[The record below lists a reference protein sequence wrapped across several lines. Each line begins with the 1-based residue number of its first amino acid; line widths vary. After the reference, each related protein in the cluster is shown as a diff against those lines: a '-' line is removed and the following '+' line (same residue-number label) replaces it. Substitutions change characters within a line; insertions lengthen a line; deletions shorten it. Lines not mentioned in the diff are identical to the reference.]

1 MRSIFT
7 FKKRGLFMLSFVVA
21 LLAGG
26 GSSAMAAINQSFK
39 GPEGENAYPIL
50 NSLGWELEDG
60 RWKFYGAGIYD
71 YDNATANTDLIT
83 PKISASSNLQTIT
96 ITGYSGSDDVRLK
109 AYISTDEKQSWT
121 ELEDLTEKI
130 AATGW
135 SAEDITTKEFSV
147 EGDYY
152 VKLECFYVF
161 FTNFKSTDIY
171 EIPNMAVYSDAYGS
185 TATSGRTNDFG
196 LVNAAPSYTYYVK
209 NTERGVL
216 TVEAEVTGGYTVSS
230 SMLSLEAGQQ
240 QAITVTAPMGD
251 SEGTLT
257 ITGKNGEEVIKTF
270 TANFKGDVMDKE
282 GKFFEDFVDDYRPV
296 TSSDL
301 PGWELDLSVTGS
313 TDGFGRLM
321 FYNSTL
327 YEYANTNESKYA
339 ITPKLSVK
347 GENEKFY
354 FNAYKRNG
362 SSDAMIAVS
371 YSADKENW
379 TSVKTFSYYNF
390 STSAQTFSFNGIPA
404 GNYYVKFE
412 ICDVAID
419 WVYGFNYASEAT
431 VLDETVAAEGL
442 TAGVQDVT
450 LKYTAKA
457 GWNTIALP
465 FAVEDLSVFG
475 ADAKA
480 YAFNGYADGNI
491 SFTPATALEAGK
503 PYVLYVGEVAE
514 ANGNF
519 EFQQVNVEA
528 TEAAEVA
535 FGGATFK
542 ATYAP
547 VAKGEMTDKYGI
559 TPDGHVKKGSSNAS
573 MKGFRGYFELPAA
586 GARIVIDGQEVTAI
600 EGIET
605 KANTVETIYNLN
617 GQQLTKPQRGI
628 NIINGRKVVVK

>member
-1 MRSIFT
+1 
-7 FKKRGLFMLSFVVA
+7 MLSFVVA

-26 GSSAMAAINQSFK
+26 GSSAMAAYTIT
-39 GPEGENAYPIL
+39 GPQIL
-50 NSLGWELEDG
+50 NSSDWEKQSG
-60 RWKFYGAGIYD
+60 RWNEWSGGIYD
-71 YDNATANTDLIT
+71 YAGGNYLSDTELVSPMMTITKGGQKVTVNGYNNGGSTSVFRVYYSQDKTNWELAKDLSSNMNAT
-83 PKISASSNLQTIT
+83 
-96 ITGYSGSDDVRLK
+96 TGTAVDM
-109 AYISTDEKQSWT
+109 T
-121 ELEDLTEKI
+121 
-130 AATGW
+130 
-135 SAEDITTKEFSV
+135 AEFEV
-147 EGDYY
+147 EGNYY
-152 VKLECFYVF
+152 IKFVCNKVF
-161 FTNFKSTDIY
+161 IVTVTVDEY
-171 EIPNMAVYSDAYGS
+171 DVVYTPEMEVYSNSYGS
-185 TATSGRTNDFG
+185 IAQSGKTTDFG
-196 LVNAAPSYTYYVK
+196 LVNEAPSFTYYVK
-209 NTERGVL
+209 NVDRGVL
-216 TVEAEVTGGYTVSS
+216 TVEAEATGSYTVSPAT
-230 SMLSLEAGQQ
+230 LSLEAGQQ
-240 QAITVTAPMGD
+240 QAITITAPAKGA

-270 TANFKGDVMDKE
+270 TANFKGVIKDSE
-282 GKFFEDFVDDYRPV
+282 HFFVDFEGGMMPE
-296 TSSDL
+296 
-301 PGWELDLSVTGS
+301 GWI
-313 TDGFGRLM
+313 TDGWTAYSSASGTANNKGWAGPTNTDVEVRLISPM
-321 FYNSTL
+321 VIV
-327 YEYANTNESKYA
+327 E
-339 ITPKLSVK
+339 
-347 GENEKFY
+347 ENEPLIFCAFPRY
-354 FNAYKRNG
+354 DDSG
-362 SSDAMIAVS
+362 SLKIEYRDSETDTWKLVKSFTYSDFASGKWSTI
-371 YSADKENW
+371 
-379 TSVKTFSYYNF
+379 SVY
-390 STSAQTFSFNGIPA
+390 GIPA
-404 GNYYVKFE
+404 GKHQ
-412 ICDVAID
+412 IAIND
-419 WVYGFNYASEAT
+419 QETYITDIYGFKLASEAT
-431 VLDETVAAEGL
+431 VLDETVAADAL

-475 ADAKA
+475 TDAKA

-605 KANTVETIYNLN
+605 KANTIETIYNLN

>member
-1 MRSIFT
+1 MMTIT
-7 FKKRGLFMLSFVVA
+7 KGGQKVTVNGYNN
-21 LLAGG
+21 G
-26 GSSAMAAINQSFK
+26 GSTSVFRVYYSQDKTN
-39 GPEGENAYPIL
+39 
-50 NSLGWELEDG
+50 WELAKDLSSNM
-60 RWKFYGAGIYD
+60 
-71 YDNATANTDLIT
+71 NAT
-83 PKISASSNLQTIT
+83 
-96 ITGYSGSDDVRLK
+96 TGTAVDM
-109 AYISTDEKQSWT
+109 T
-121 ELEDLTEKI
+121 
-130 AATGW
+130 
-135 SAEDITTKEFSV
+135 AEFEV
-147 EGDYY
+147 EGNYY
-152 VKLECFYVF
+152 IKFVCNKVF
-161 FTNFKSTDIY
+161 IVTVTVDEY
-171 EIPNMAVYSDAYGS
+171 DVVYTPEMEVYSNSYGS
-185 TATSGRTNDFG
+185 IAQSGKTTDFG
-196 LVNAAPSYTYYVK
+196 LVNEAPSFTYYVK
-209 NTERGVL
+209 NVDRGVL
-216 TVEAEVTGGYTVSS
+216 TVEAEATGSYTVSPAT
-230 SMLSLEAGQQ
+230 LSLEAGQQ
-240 QAITVTAPMGD
+240 QAITITAPAKGA

-270 TANFKGDVMDKE
+270 TANFKGVIKDSE
-282 GKFFEDFVDDYRPV
+282 HFFVDFEGGMMPE
-296 TSSDL
+296 
-301 PGWELDLSVTGS
+301 GWI
-313 TDGFGRLM
+313 TDGWTAYSSASGTANNKGWAGPTNTDVEVRLISPM
-321 FYNSTL
+321 VIV
-327 YEYANTNESKYA
+327 E
-339 ITPKLSVK
+339 
-347 GENEKFY
+347 ENEPLIFCAFPRY
-354 FNAYKRNG
+354 DDSG
-362 SSDAMIAVS
+362 SLKIEYRDSETDTWKLVKSFTYSDFASGKWSTI
-371 YSADKENW
+371 
-379 TSVKTFSYYNF
+379 SVY
-390 STSAQTFSFNGIPA
+390 GIPA
-404 GNYYVKFE
+404 GKHQ
-412 ICDVAID
+412 IAIND
-419 WVYGFNYASEAT
+419 QETYITDIYGFKLASEAT

-442 TAGVQDVT
+442 AAGVQDVT

-535 FGGATFK
+535 FGGASFK

>member
-1 MRSIFT
+1 
-7 FKKRGLFMLSFVVA
+7 MLSFVVA

-26 GSSAMAAINQSFK
+26 GSSAMAAYTIT
-39 GPEGENAYPIL
+39 GPQIL
-50 NSLGWELEDG
+50 NSSDWEKQSG
-60 RWKFYGAGIYD
+60 RWNEWNGGIYD
-71 YDNATANTDLIT
+71 YAGGNYLSDTELVSPMMTITKGGQKVTVNGYNNGGSTSVFRVYYSQDKTNWELAKDLSSNMNAT
-83 PKISASSNLQTIT
+83 
-96 ITGYSGSDDVRLK
+96 TGTAVDM
-109 AYISTDEKQSWT
+109 T
-121 ELEDLTEKI
+121 
-130 AATGW
+130 
-135 SAEDITTKEFSV
+135 AEFEV
-147 EGDYY
+147 EGNYY
-152 VKLECFYVF
+152 IKFVCNKVF
-161 FTNFKSTDIY
+161 IVTVTVDEY
-171 EIPNMAVYSDAYGS
+171 DVVYTPEMEVYSNSYGS
-185 TATSGRTNDFG
+185 IAQSGKTTDFG
-196 LVNAAPSYTYYVK
+196 LVNEAPSFTYYVK
-209 NTERGVL
+209 NVDRGVL
-216 TVEAEVTGGYTVSS
+216 TVEAEATGSYTVSPAT
-230 SMLSLEAGQQ
+230 LSLEAGQQ
-240 QAITVTAPMGD
+240 QAITITAPAKGA

-270 TANFKGDVMDKE
+270 TANFKGVIKDSE
-282 GKFFEDFVDDYRPV
+282 HFFVDFEGGMMPE
-296 TSSDL
+296 
-301 PGWELDLSVTGS
+301 GWI
-313 TDGFGRLM
+313 TDGWTAYSSASGTANNKGWAGPTNTDVEVRLISPM
-321 FYNSTL
+321 VIV
-327 YEYANTNESKYA
+327 E
-339 ITPKLSVK
+339 
-347 GENEKFY
+347 ENEPLIFCAFPRY
-354 FNAYKRNG
+354 DDSG
-362 SSDAMIAVS
+362 SLKIEYRDSETDTWKLVKSFTYSDFASGKWSTI
-371 YSADKENW
+371 
-379 TSVKTFSYYNF
+379 SVY
-390 STSAQTFSFNGIPA
+390 GIPA
-404 GNYYVKFE
+404 GKHQ
-412 ICDVAID
+412 IAIND
-419 WVYGFNYASEAT
+419 QETYITDIYGFKLASEAT

>member
-1 MRSIFT
+1 
-7 FKKRGLFMLSFVVA
+7 
-21 LLAGG
+21 
-26 GSSAMAAINQSFK
+26 MAAYTIT
-39 GPEGENAYPIL
+39 GPQIL
-50 NSLGWELEDG
+50 NSSDWEKQSG
-60 RWKFYGAGIYD
+60 RWNEWSGGIYD
-71 YDNATANTDLIT
+71 YAGGNYLSDTELVSPMMTITKGGQKVTVNGYNNGGSTSVFRVYYSQDKTNWELAKDLSSNMNAT
-83 PKISASSNLQTIT
+83 
-96 ITGYSGSDDVRLK
+96 TGTAVDM
-109 AYISTDEKQSWT
+109 T
-121 ELEDLTEKI
+121 
-130 AATGW
+130 
-135 SAEDITTKEFSV
+135 AEFEV
-147 EGDYY
+147 EGNYY
-152 VKLECFYVF
+152 IKFVCNKVF
-161 FTNFKSTDIY
+161 IVTVTVDEY
-171 EIPNMAVYSDAYGS
+171 DVVYTPEMEVYSNSYGS
-185 TATSGRTNDFG
+185 IAQSGKTTDFG
-196 LVNAAPSYTYYVK
+196 LVNEAPSFTYYVK
-209 NTERGVL
+209 NVDRGVL
-216 TVEAEVTGGYTVSS
+216 TVEAEATGSYTVSPAT
-230 SMLSLEAGQQ
+230 LSLEAGQQ
-240 QAITVTAPMGD
+240 QAITITAPAKGA

-270 TANFKGDVMDKE
+270 TANFKGVIKDSE
-282 GKFFEDFVDDYRPV
+282 HFFVDFEGGMMPE
-296 TSSDL
+296 
-301 PGWELDLSVTGS
+301 GWI
-313 TDGFGRLM
+313 TDGWTAYSSASGTANNKGWAGPTNTDVEVRLISPM
-321 FYNSTL
+321 VIV
-327 YEYANTNESKYA
+327 E
-339 ITPKLSVK
+339 
-347 GENEKFY
+347 ENEPLIFCAFPRY
-354 FNAYKRNG
+354 DDSG
-362 SSDAMIAVS
+362 SLKIEYRDSETDTWKLVKSFTYSDFASGKWSTI
-371 YSADKENW
+371 
-379 TSVKTFSYYNF
+379 SVY
-390 STSAQTFSFNGIPA
+390 GIPA
-404 GNYYVKFE
+404 GKHQ
-412 ICDVAID
+412 IAIND
-419 WVYGFNYASEAT
+419 QETYITDIYGFKLASEAT
-431 VLDETVAAEGL
+431 VLDETVAAEAL

-475 ADAKA
+475 TDAKA

>member
-1 MRSIFT
+1 MIMRSIFT

-26 GSSAMAAINQSFK
+26 GSSAMAAYTIT
-39 GPEGENAYPIL
+39 GPEIL
-50 NSLGWELEDG
+50 NAIDWEKESG
-60 RWKFYGAGIYD
+60 RWTEWNGGIYD
-71 YDNATANTDLIT
+71 YAGGNYLSDTELVSPMMTITQGGQKVTVNGNNNGGSTSVFRVYYSQDKTNWELAKDLSSNMNAT
-83 PKISASSNLQTIT
+83 
-96 ITGYSGSDDVRLK
+96 TGTAVDM
-109 AYISTDEKQSWT
+109 T
-121 ELEDLTEKI
+121 
-130 AATGW
+130 
-135 SAEDITTKEFSV
+135 AEFEV
-147 EGDYY
+147 EGNYY
-152 VKLECFYVF
+152 IKFVCNKVF
-161 FTNFKSTDIY
+161 IVTVTVDEY
-171 EIPNMAVYSDAYGS
+171 DVVYTPEMEVYSNSYGS
-185 TATSGRTNDFG
+185 IAQSGKTTDFG
-196 LVNAAPSYTYYVK
+196 LVNEAPSFTYYVK
-209 NTERGVL
+209 NVDRGVL
-216 TVEAEVTGGYTVSS
+216 TVEAEATGSYTVSPAT
-230 SMLSLEAGQQ
+230 LSLEAGQQ
-240 QAITVTAPMGD
+240 QAITITAPAKGA

-270 TANFKGDVMDKE
+270 TANFKGVIKDSE
-282 GKFFEDFVDDYRPV
+282 HFFVDFEGGMMPE
-296 TSSDL
+296 
-301 PGWELDLSVTGS
+301 GWI
-313 TDGFGRLM
+313 TDGWTAYSSASGTANNKGWAGPTNTDVEVRLISPM
-321 FYNSTL
+321 VIV
-327 YEYANTNESKYA
+327 E
-339 ITPKLSVK
+339 
-347 GENEKFY
+347 ENEPLIFCAFPRY
-354 FNAYKRNG
+354 DDSG
-362 SSDAMIAVS
+362 SLKIEYRDSETDTWKLVKSFTYSDFASGKWSTI
-371 YSADKENW
+371 
-379 TSVKTFSYYNF
+379 SVY
-390 STSAQTFSFNGIPA
+390 GIPA
-404 GNYYVKFE
+404 GKHQ
-412 ICDVAID
+412 IAIND
-419 WVYGFNYASEAT
+419 QETYITDIYGFKLASEST

-442 TAGVQDVT
+442 AAGVQDVT

-475 ADAKA
+475 TDAKA

-491 SFTPATALEAGK
+491 SFTPATALDAGQ
-503 PYVLYVGEVAE
+503 PYVLYVSEVAE

>member
-26 GSSAMAAINQSFK
+26 GSSAMAAYTIT
-39 GPEGENAYPIL
+39 GPQIL
-50 NSLGWELEDG
+50 NSSDWEKQSG
-60 RWKFYGAGIYD
+60 RWNEWSGGIYD
-71 YDNATANTDLIT
+71 YAGGNNLSDTELVSPMMTMTKGGQKVTVNGYNNGGSTSVFRVYYSQDKTNWELAKDLSSNMNATTG
-83 PKISASSNLQTIT
+83 SAVDMT
-96 ITGYSGSDDVRLK
+96 
-109 AYISTDEKQSWT
+109 
-121 ELEDLTEKI
+121 
-130 AATGW
+130 
-135 SAEDITTKEFSV
+135 AEFEV
-147 EGDYY
+147 EGNYY
-152 VKLECFYVF
+152 IKFVCNKVF
-161 FTNFKSTDIY
+161 IVTVTVDEY
-171 EIPNMAVYSDAYGS
+171 DVVYTPEMEVYSNSYGS
-185 TATSGRTNDFG
+185 IAQSGKTTDFG
-196 LVNAAPSYTYYVK
+196 LVNEAPSYTYYVK
-209 NTERGVL
+209 NIDRGIL

-230 SMLSLEAGQQ
+230 STLSLEAGQQ
-240 QAITVTAPMGD
+240 QAITVTAPAKGA

-270 TANFKGDVMDKE
+270 TANFTGEVMDKE
-282 GKFFEDFVDDYRPV
+282 GKFFEDFNGTSLAKVTESDLSGWDKDVTAHDGAEGYYGTMQFYNDNGTTVLFYYV
-296 TSSDL
+296 TSNYDKAAYL
-301 PGWELDLSVTGS
+301 
-313 TDGFGRLM
+313 
-321 FYNSTL
+321 
-327 YEYANTNESKYA
+327 
-339 ITPKLSVK
+339 ITPKLHVEGNSDKMYV
-347 GENEKFY
+347 
-354 FNAYKRNG
+354 RTNG
-362 SSDAMIAVS
+362 LSDGVLTVS
-371 YSADKENW
+371 YSADKETW
-379 TSVKTFSYYNF
+379 KKIGEYSISSYQVKSFSNIPEGDYYIKYELWN
-390 STSAQTFSFNGIPA
+390 TTL
-404 GNYYVKFE
+404 
-412 ICDVAID
+412 D

-431 VLDETVAAEGL
+431 VLDETVAAEAL

-475 ADAKA
+475 TDAKA

>member
-26 GSSAMAAINQSFK
+26 GSSAMAAYTIT
-39 GPEGENAYPIL
+39 GPQIL
-50 NSLGWELEDG
+50 NSSDWEKQSG
-60 RWKFYGAGIYD
+60 RWNEWSGGIYD
-71 YDNATANTDLIT
+71 YAGGNYLSDTELVSPMMTITKGGQKVTVNGYNNGGSTSVFRVYYSQDKTNWELAKDLSSNMNAT
-83 PKISASSNLQTIT
+83 
-96 ITGYSGSDDVRLK
+96 TGTAVDM
-109 AYISTDEKQSWT
+109 T
-121 ELEDLTEKI
+121 
-130 AATGW
+130 
-135 SAEDITTKEFSV
+135 AEFEV
-147 EGDYY
+147 EGNYY
-152 VKLECFYVF
+152 IKFVCNKVF
-161 FTNFKSTDIY
+161 IVTVTVDEY
-171 EIPNMAVYSDAYGS
+171 DVVYTPEMEVYSNSYGS
-185 TATSGRTNDFG
+185 IAQSGKTTDFG
-196 LVNAAPSYTYYVK
+196 LVNEAPSFTYYVK
-209 NTERGVL
+209 NVDRGVL
-216 TVEAEVTGGYTVSS
+216 TVEAEATGSYTVSPAT
-230 SMLSLEAGQQ
+230 LSLEAGQQ
-240 QAITVTAPMGD
+240 QAITITAPAKGA

-270 TANFKGDVMDKE
+270 TANFKGVIKDSE
-282 GKFFEDFVDDYRPV
+282 HFFVDFEGGMMPE
-296 TSSDL
+296 
-301 PGWELDLSVTGS
+301 GWI
-313 TDGFGRLM
+313 TDGWTAYSSASGTANNKGWAGPTNTDVEVRLISPM
-321 FYNSTL
+321 VIV
-327 YEYANTNESKYA
+327 E
-339 ITPKLSVK
+339 
-347 GENEKFY
+347 ENEPLIFCAFPRY
-354 FNAYKRNG
+354 DDSG
-362 SSDAMIAVS
+362 SLKIEYRDSETDTWKLVKSFTYSDFASGKWSTI
-371 YSADKENW
+371 
-379 TSVKTFSYYNF
+379 SVY
-390 STSAQTFSFNGIPA
+390 GIPA
-404 GNYYVKFE
+404 GKHQ
-412 ICDVAID
+412 IAIND
-419 WVYGFNYASEAT
+419 QETYITDIYGFKLASEAT

-442 TAGVQDVT
+442 AAGVQDVT

-535 FGGATFK
+535 FGGASFK

>member
-1 MRSIFT
+1 MIMRSIFT

-26 GSSAMAAINQSFK
+26 GSSAMAAYTIT
-39 GPEGENAYPIL
+39 GPQIL
-50 NSLGWELEDG
+50 NSSDWEKQSG
-60 RWKFYGAGIYD
+60 RWNEWSGGIYD
-71 YDNATANTDLIT
+71 YAGGNYLSDTELVSPMMTITKGGQKVTVNGYNNGGSTSVFRVYYSQDKTNWELAKDLSSNMNAT
-83 PKISASSNLQTIT
+83 
-96 ITGYSGSDDVRLK
+96 TGTAVDM
-109 AYISTDEKQSWT
+109 T
-121 ELEDLTEKI
+121 
-130 AATGW
+130 
-135 SAEDITTKEFSV
+135 AEFEV
-147 EGDYY
+147 EGNYY
-152 VKLECFYVF
+152 IKFVCNKVF
-161 FTNFKSTDIY
+161 IVTVTVDEY
-171 EIPNMAVYSDAYGS
+171 DVVYTPEMEVYSNSYGS
-185 TATSGRTNDFG
+185 IAQSGKTTDFG
-196 LVNAAPSYTYYVK
+196 LVNEAPSFTYYVK
-209 NTERGVL
+209 NVDRGVL
-216 TVEAEVTGGYTVSS
+216 TVEAEATGSYTVSPAT
-230 SMLSLEAGQQ
+230 LSLEAGQQ
-240 QAITVTAPMGD
+240 QAITITAPAKGA

-270 TANFKGDVMDKE
+270 TANFKGVIKDSE
-282 GKFFEDFVDDYRPV
+282 HFFVDFEGGMMPE
-296 TSSDL
+296 
-301 PGWELDLSVTGS
+301 GWI
-313 TDGFGRLM
+313 TDGWTAYSSASGTANNKGWAGPTNTDVEVRLISPM
-321 FYNSTL
+321 VIV
-327 YEYANTNESKYA
+327 E
-339 ITPKLSVK
+339 
-347 GENEKFY
+347 ENEPLIFCAFPRY
-354 FNAYKRNG
+354 DDSG
-362 SSDAMIAVS
+362 SLKIEYRDSETDTWKLVKSFTYSDFASGKWSTI
-371 YSADKENW
+371 
-379 TSVKTFSYYNF
+379 SVY
-390 STSAQTFSFNGIPA
+390 GIPA
-404 GNYYVKFE
+404 GKHQ
-412 ICDVAID
+412 IAIND
-419 WVYGFNYASEAT
+419 QETYITDIYGFKLASEAT

-442 TAGVQDVT
+442 AAGVQDVT

-535 FGGATFK
+535 FGGASFK

>member
-1 MRSIFT
+1 
-7 FKKRGLFMLSFVVA
+7 MLSFVVA

-26 GSSAMAAINQSFK
+26 GSSAMAAYTIT
-39 GPEGENAYPIL
+39 GPQIL
-50 NSLGWELEDG
+50 NSSDWEKQSG
-60 RWKFYGAGIYD
+60 RWNEWNGGIYD
-71 YDNATANTDLIT
+71 YAGGNYLSDTELVSPMMTITKGGQKVTVNGYNNGGSTSVFRVYYSQDKTNWELAKDLSSNMNAT
-83 PKISASSNLQTIT
+83 
-96 ITGYSGSDDVRLK
+96 TGTAVDM
-109 AYISTDEKQSWT
+109 T
-121 ELEDLTEKI
+121 
-130 AATGW
+130 
-135 SAEDITTKEFSV
+135 AEFEV
-147 EGDYY
+147 EGNYY
-152 VKLECFYVF
+152 IKFVCNKVF
-161 FTNFKSTDIY
+161 IVTVTVDEY
-171 EIPNMAVYSDAYGS
+171 DVVYTPEMEVYSNSYGS
-185 TATSGRTNDFG
+185 IAQSGKTTDFG
-196 LVNAAPSYTYYVK
+196 LVNEAPSFTYYVK
-209 NTERGVL
+209 NVDRGVL
-216 TVEAEVTGGYTVSS
+216 TVEAEATGSYTVSPAT
-230 SMLSLEAGQQ
+230 LSLEAGQQ
-240 QAITVTAPMGD
+240 QAITITAPAKGA

-270 TANFKGDVMDKE
+270 TANFKGVIKDSE
-282 GKFFEDFVDDYRPV
+282 HFFVDFEGGMMPE
-296 TSSDL
+296 
-301 PGWELDLSVTGS
+301 GWI
-313 TDGFGRLM
+313 TDGWTAYSSASGTANNKGWAGPTNTDVEVRLISPM
-321 FYNSTL
+321 VIV
-327 YEYANTNESKYA
+327 E
-339 ITPKLSVK
+339 
-347 GENEKFY
+347 ENEPLIFCAFPRY
-354 FNAYKRNG
+354 DDSG
-362 SSDAMIAVS
+362 SLKIEYRDSETDTWKLVKSFTYSDFASGKWSTI
-371 YSADKENW
+371 
-379 TSVKTFSYYNF
+379 SVY
-390 STSAQTFSFNGIPA
+390 GIPA
-404 GNYYVKFE
+404 GKHQ
-412 ICDVAID
+412 IAIND
-419 WVYGFNYASEAT
+419 QETYITDIYGFKLASKAT

-535 FGGATFK
+535 FGGASFK

-573 MKGFRGYFELPAA
+573 MNGFRGYFELPAA

>member
-1 MRSIFT
+1 
-7 FKKRGLFMLSFVVA
+7 MLSFVVA

-26 GSSAMAAINQSFK
+26 GSSAMAAYTIT
-39 GPEGENAYPIL
+39 GPQIL
-50 NSLGWELEDG
+50 NSSDWEKQSG
-60 RWKFYGAGIYD
+60 RWNEWNGGIYD
-71 YDNATANTDLIT
+71 YAGGNYLSDTELVSPMMTITKGGQKVTVNGYNNGGSTSVFRVYYSQDKTNWELAKDLSSNMNAT
-83 PKISASSNLQTIT
+83 
-96 ITGYSGSDDVRLK
+96 TGTAVDM
-109 AYISTDEKQSWT
+109 T
-121 ELEDLTEKI
+121 
-130 AATGW
+130 
-135 SAEDITTKEFSV
+135 AEFEV
-147 EGDYY
+147 EGNYY
-152 VKLECFYVF
+152 IKFVCNKVF
-161 FTNFKSTDIY
+161 IVTVTVDEY
-171 EIPNMAVYSDAYGS
+171 DVVYTPEMEVYSNSYGS
-185 TATSGRTNDFG
+185 IAQSGKTTDFG
-196 LVNAAPSYTYYVK
+196 LVNEAPSFTYYVK
-209 NTERGVL
+209 NVDRGVL
-216 TVEAEVTGGYTVSS
+216 TVEAEATGSYTVSPAT
-230 SMLSLEAGQQ
+230 LSLEAGQQ
-240 QAITVTAPMGD
+240 QAITITAPAKGA

-270 TANFKGDVMDKE
+270 TANFKGVIKDSE
-282 GKFFEDFVDDYRPV
+282 HFFVDFEGGMMPE
-296 TSSDL
+296 
-301 PGWELDLSVTGS
+301 GWI
-313 TDGFGRLM
+313 TDGWTAYSSASGTANNKGWAGPTNTDVEVRLISPM
-321 FYNSTL
+321 VIV
-327 YEYANTNESKYA
+327 E
-339 ITPKLSVK
+339 
-347 GENEKFY
+347 ENEPLIFCAFPRY
-354 FNAYKRNG
+354 DDSG
-362 SSDAMIAVS
+362 SLKIEYRDSETDTWKLVKSFTYSDFASGKWSTI
-371 YSADKENW
+371 
-379 TSVKTFSYYNF
+379 SVY
-390 STSAQTFSFNGIPA
+390 GIPA
-404 GNYYVKFE
+404 GKHQ
-412 ICDVAID
+412 IAIND
-419 WVYGFNYASEAT
+419 QETYITDIYGFKLASEAT

-442 TAGVQDVT
+442 AAGVQDVT

-519 EFQQVNVEA
+519 EFLQVNVEA

-535 FGGATFK
+535 FGGASFK

>member
-26 GSSAMAAINQSFK
+26 GSSAMAAYTIT
-39 GPEGENAYPIL
+39 GPQIL
-50 NSLGWELEDG
+50 NSSDWEKQSG
-60 RWKFYGAGIYD
+60 RWNEWSGGIYD
-71 YDNATANTDLIT
+71 YAGGNYLSDTELVSPMMTITKGGQKVTVNGYNNGGSTSVFRVYYSQDKTNWELAKDLSSNMNAT
-83 PKISASSNLQTIT
+83 
-96 ITGYSGSDDVRLK
+96 TGTAVDM
-109 AYISTDEKQSWT
+109 T
-121 ELEDLTEKI
+121 
-130 AATGW
+130 
-135 SAEDITTKEFSV
+135 AEFEV
-147 EGDYY
+147 EGNYY
-152 VKLECFYVF
+152 IKFVCNKVF
-161 FTNFKSTDIY
+161 IVTVTVDEY
-171 EIPNMAVYSDAYGS
+171 DVVYTPEMEVYSNSYGS
-185 TATSGRTNDFG
+185 IAQSGKTTDFG
-196 LVNAAPSYTYYVK
+196 LVNEAPSFTYYVK
-209 NTERGVL
+209 NVDRGVL
-216 TVEAEVTGGYTVSS
+216 TVEAEATGSYTVSPAT
-230 SMLSLEAGQQ
+230 LSLEAGQQ
-240 QAITVTAPMGD
+240 QAITITAPAKGA

-270 TANFKGDVMDKE
+270 TANFKGVIKDSE
-282 GKFFEDFVDDYRPV
+282 HFFVDFEGGMMPE
-296 TSSDL
+296 
-301 PGWELDLSVTGS
+301 GWI
-313 TDGFGRLM
+313 TDGWTAYSSASGTANNKGWAGPTNTDVEVRLISPM
-321 FYNSTL
+321 VIV
-327 YEYANTNESKYA
+327 E
-339 ITPKLSVK
+339 
-347 GENEKFY
+347 ENEPLIFCAFPRY
-354 FNAYKRNG
+354 DDSG
-362 SSDAMIAVS
+362 SLKIEYRDSETDTWKLVKSFTYSDFASGKWSTI
-371 YSADKENW
+371 
-379 TSVKTFSYYNF
+379 SVY
-390 STSAQTFSFNGIPA
+390 GIPA
-404 GNYYVKFE
+404 GKHQ
-412 ICDVAID
+412 IAIND
-419 WVYGFNYASEAT
+419 QETYITDIYGFKLASEAT
-431 VLDETVAAEGL
+431 VLNETVAAEAL

-503 PYVLYVGEVAE
+503 PYVLYVSEVAE

>member
-1 MRSIFT
+1 MIMRSIFT

-26 GSSAMAAINQSFK
+26 GSSAMAAYTIT
-39 GPEGENAYPIL
+39 GPQIL
-50 NSLGWELEDG
+50 NSSDWEKQSG
-60 RWKFYGAGIYD
+60 RWNEWNGGIYD
-71 YDNATANTDLIT
+71 YAGGNYLSDTELVSPMMTITKGGQKVTVNGYNNGGSTSVFRVYYSQDKTNWELAKDLSSNMNAT
-83 PKISASSNLQTIT
+83 
-96 ITGYSGSDDVRLK
+96 TGTAVDM
-109 AYISTDEKQSWT
+109 T
-121 ELEDLTEKI
+121 
-130 AATGW
+130 
-135 SAEDITTKEFSV
+135 AEFEV
-147 EGDYY
+147 EGNYY
-152 VKLECFYVF
+152 IKFVCNKVF
-161 FTNFKSTDIY
+161 IVTVTVDEY
-171 EIPNMAVYSDAYGS
+171 DVVYTPEMEVYSNSYGS
-185 TATSGRTNDFG
+185 IAQSGKTTDFG
-196 LVNAAPSYTYYVK
+196 LVNEAPSFTYYVK
-209 NTERGVL
+209 NVDRGVL
-216 TVEAEVTGGYTVSS
+216 TVEAEATGSYTVSPAT
-230 SMLSLEAGQQ
+230 LSLEAGQQ
-240 QAITVTAPMGD
+240 QAITITAPAKGA

-270 TANFKGDVMDKE
+270 TANFKGVIKDSE
-282 GKFFEDFVDDYRPV
+282 HFFVDFEGGMMPE
-296 TSSDL
+296 
-301 PGWELDLSVTGS
+301 GWI
-313 TDGFGRLM
+313 TDGWTAYSSASGTANNKGWAGPTNTDVEVRLISPM
-321 FYNSTL
+321 VIV
-327 YEYANTNESKYA
+327 E
-339 ITPKLSVK
+339 
-347 GENEKFY
+347 ENEPLIFCAFPRY
-354 FNAYKRNG
+354 DDSG
-362 SSDAMIAVS
+362 SLKIEYRDSETDTWKLVKSFTYSDFASGKWSTI
-371 YSADKENW
+371 
-379 TSVKTFSYYNF
+379 SVY
-390 STSAQTFSFNGIPA
+390 GIPA
-404 GNYYVKFE
+404 GKHQ
-412 ICDVAID
+412 IAIND
-419 WVYGFNYASEAT
+419 QETYITDIYGFKLASEAT

-442 TAGVQDVT
+442 AAGVQDVT

-519 EFQQVNVEA
+519 EFLQVNVEA

-535 FGGATFK
+535 FGGASFK

>member
-1 MRSIFT
+1 
-7 FKKRGLFMLSFVVA
+7 MLSFVVA

-26 GSSAMAAINQSFK
+26 GSSAMAAYTIT
-39 GPEGENAYPIL
+39 GPQIL
-50 NSLGWELEDG
+50 NSSDWEKQSG
-60 RWKFYGAGIYD
+60 RWNEWSGGIYD
-71 YDNATANTDLIT
+71 YAGGNYLSDTELVSPMMTITKGGQKVTVNGYNNGGSTSVFRVYYSQDKTNWELAKDLSSNMNAT
-83 PKISASSNLQTIT
+83 
-96 ITGYSGSDDVRLK
+96 TGTAVDM
-109 AYISTDEKQSWT
+109 T
-121 ELEDLTEKI
+121 
-130 AATGW
+130 
-135 SAEDITTKEFSV
+135 AEFEV
-147 EGDYY
+147 EGNYY
-152 VKLECFYVF
+152 IKFVCNKVF
-161 FTNFKSTDIY
+161 IVTVTVDEY
-171 EIPNMAVYSDAYGS
+171 DVVYTPEMEVYSNSYGS
-185 TATSGRTNDFG
+185 IAQSGKTTDFG
-196 LVNAAPSYTYYVK
+196 LVNEAPSFTYYVK
-209 NTERGVL
+209 NVDRGVL
-216 TVEAEVTGGYTVSS
+216 TVEAEATGSYTVSPAT
-230 SMLSLEAGQQ
+230 LSLEAGQQ
-240 QAITVTAPMGD
+240 QAITITAPAKGA

-270 TANFKGDVMDKE
+270 TANFKGVIKDSE
-282 GKFFEDFVDDYRPV
+282 HFFVDFEGGMMPE
-296 TSSDL
+296 
-301 PGWELDLSVTGS
+301 GWI
-313 TDGFGRLM
+313 TDGWTAYSSASGTANNKGWAGPTNTDVEVRLISPM
-321 FYNSTL
+321 VIV
-327 YEYANTNESKYA
+327 E
-339 ITPKLSVK
+339 
-347 GENEKFY
+347 ENEPLIFCAFPRY
-354 FNAYKRNG
+354 DDSG
-362 SSDAMIAVS
+362 SLKIEYRDSETDTWKLVKSFTYSDFASGKWSTI
-371 YSADKENW
+371 
-379 TSVKTFSYYNF
+379 SVY
-390 STSAQTFSFNGIPA
+390 GIPA
-404 GNYYVKFE
+404 GKHQ
-412 ICDVAID
+412 IAIND
-419 WVYGFNYASEAT
+419 QETYITDIYGFKLASEAT

-442 TAGVQDVT
+442 AAGVQDVT

-535 FGGATFK
+535 FGGASFK

>member
-1 MRSIFT
+1 
-7 FKKRGLFMLSFVVA
+7 MLSFVVA

-26 GSSAMAAINQSFK
+26 DSSAMGAINQSFK
-39 GPEGENAYPIL
+39 GTGAVGENVYSFLTP
-50 NSLGWELEDG
+50 LGWEVEDG
-60 RWKFYGAGIYD
+60 RWNFYGAGIYD
-71 YDNATANTDLIT
+71 YASATANTDLIT
-83 PKISASSNLQTIT
+83 PKITASSNLQTIT

-109 AYISTDEKQSWT
+109 AYISTDEKQTWT

-230 SMLSLEAGQQ
+230 STLSLEAGQQ
-240 QAITVTAPMGD
+240 QAITITAPAKGA

-270 TANFKGDVMDKE
+270 TANFKGVIKDSE
-282 GKFFEDFVDDYRPV
+282 HFFVDFEGGMMPE
-296 TSSDL
+296 
-301 PGWELDLSVTGS
+301 GWI
-313 TDGFGRLM
+313 TDGWTAYSSASGTANNKGWAGPTNTDVEVRLISPM
-321 FYNSTL
+321 VIV
-327 YEYANTNESKYA
+327 E
-339 ITPKLSVK
+339 
-347 GENEKFY
+347 ENEPLIFCAFPRY
-354 FNAYKRNG
+354 DDSG
-362 SSDAMIAVS
+362 SLKIEYRDSETDTWKLVKSFTYSDFASGKWSTI
-371 YSADKENW
+371 
-379 TSVKTFSYYNF
+379 SVY
-390 STSAQTFSFNGIPA
+390 GIPA
-404 GNYYVKFE
+404 GKHQ
-412 ICDVAID
+412 IAIND
-419 WVYGFNYASEAT
+419 QETYITDIYGFKLASEAT
-431 VLDETVAAEGL
+431 VLDETVAADAL

-475 ADAKA
+475 TDAKA

>member
-1 MRSIFT
+1 
-7 FKKRGLFMLSFVVA
+7 MLSFVVA

-26 GSSAMAAINQSFK
+26 GSSAMAAYTIT
-39 GPEGENAYPIL
+39 GPQIL
-50 NSLGWELEDG
+50 NSSDWEKQSG
-60 RWKFYGAGIYD
+60 RWNEWSGGIYD
-71 YDNATANTDLIT
+71 YAGGNYLSDTELVSPMMTITKGGQKVTVNGYNNGGSTSVFRVYYSQDKTNWELAKDLSSNMNAT
-83 PKISASSNLQTIT
+83 
-96 ITGYSGSDDVRLK
+96 TGTAVDM
-109 AYISTDEKQSWT
+109 T
-121 ELEDLTEKI
+121 
-130 AATGW
+130 
-135 SAEDITTKEFSV
+135 AEFEV
-147 EGDYY
+147 EGNYY
-152 VKLECFYVF
+152 IKFVCNKVF
-161 FTNFKSTDIY
+161 IVTVTVDEY
-171 EIPNMAVYSDAYGS
+171 DVVYTPEMEVYSNSYGS
-185 TATSGRTNDFG
+185 IAQSGKTTDFG
-196 LVNAAPSYTYYVK
+196 LVNEAPSFTYYVK
-209 NTERGVL
+209 NVDRGVL
-216 TVEAEVTGGYTVSS
+216 TVEAEATGSYTVSPAT
-230 SMLSLEAGQQ
+230 LSLEAGQQ
-240 QAITVTAPMGD
+240 QAITITAPAKGA

-270 TANFKGDVMDKE
+270 TANFKGVIKDSE
-282 GKFFEDFVDDYRPV
+282 HFFVDFEGGMMPE
-296 TSSDL
+296 
-301 PGWELDLSVTGS
+301 GWI
-313 TDGFGRLM
+313 TDGWTAYSSASGTANNKGWAGPTNTDVEVRLISPM
-321 FYNSTL
+321 VIV
-327 YEYANTNESKYA
+327 E
-339 ITPKLSVK
+339 
-347 GENEKFY
+347 ENEPLIFCAFPRY
-354 FNAYKRNG
+354 DDSG
-362 SSDAMIAVS
+362 SLKIEYRDSETDTWKLVKSFTYSDFASGKWSTI
-371 YSADKENW
+371 
-379 TSVKTFSYYNF
+379 SVY
-390 STSAQTFSFNGIPA
+390 GIPA
-404 GNYYVKFE
+404 GKHQ
-412 ICDVAID
+412 IAIND
-419 WVYGFNYASEAT
+419 QETYITDIYGFKLASEST
-431 VLDETVAAEGL
+431 VLDENVAAEGL

-535 FGGATFK
+535 FGGASFK

-586 GARIVIDGQEVTAI
+586 GARIVIDGQEVTAV

>member
-1 MRSIFT
+1 
-7 FKKRGLFMLSFVVA
+7 MLSFVVA

-26 GSSAMAAINQSFK
+26 GSSAMAAYTIT
-39 GPEGENAYPIL
+39 GPQIL
-50 NSLGWELEDG
+50 NSSDWEKQSG
-60 RWKFYGAGIYD
+60 RWNEWNGGIYD
-71 YDNATANTDLIT
+71 YAGGNYLSDTELVSPMMTITKGGQKVTVNGYNNGGSTSVFRVYYSQDKTNWELAKDLSSNMNAT
-83 PKISASSNLQTIT
+83 
-96 ITGYSGSDDVRLK
+96 TGTAVDM
-109 AYISTDEKQSWT
+109 T
-121 ELEDLTEKI
+121 
-130 AATGW
+130 
-135 SAEDITTKEFSV
+135 AEFEV
-147 EGDYY
+147 EGNYY
-152 VKLECFYVF
+152 IKFVCNKVF
-161 FTNFKSTDIY
+161 IVTVTVDEY
-171 EIPNMAVYSDAYGS
+171 DVVYTPEMEVYSNSYGS
-185 TATSGRTNDFG
+185 IAQSGKTTDFG
-196 LVNAAPSYTYYVK
+196 LVNEAPSFTYYVK
-209 NTERGVL
+209 NVDRGVL
-216 TVEAEVTGGYTVSS
+216 TVEAEATGSYTVSPAT
-230 SMLSLEAGQQ
+230 LSLEAGQQ
-240 QAITVTAPMGD
+240 QAITITAPAKGA

-270 TANFKGDVMDKE
+270 TANFKGVIKDSE
-282 GKFFEDFVDDYRPV
+282 HFFVDFEGGMMPE
-296 TSSDL
+296 
-301 PGWELDLSVTGS
+301 GWI
-313 TDGFGRLM
+313 TDGWTAYSSASGTANNKGWAGPTNTDVEVRLISPM
-321 FYNSTL
+321 VIV
-327 YEYANTNESKYA
+327 E
-339 ITPKLSVK
+339 
-347 GENEKFY
+347 ENEPLIFCAFPRY
-354 FNAYKRNG
+354 DDSG
-362 SSDAMIAVS
+362 SLKIEYRDSETDTWKLVKSFTYSDFASGKWSTI
-371 YSADKENW
+371 
-379 TSVKTFSYYNF
+379 SVY
-390 STSAQTFSFNGIPA
+390 GIPA
-404 GNYYVKFE
+404 GKHQ
-412 ICDVAID
+412 IAIND
-419 WVYGFNYASEAT
+419 QETYITDIYGFKLASKAT

>member
-1 MRSIFT
+1 MIMRSIFT

-26 GSSAMAAINQSFK
+26 GSSAMAAYTIT
-39 GPEGENAYPIL
+39 GPQIL
-50 NSLGWELEDG
+50 NSSDWEKQSG
-60 RWKFYGAGIYD
+60 RWNEWNGGIYD
-71 YDNATANTDLIT
+71 YAGGNYLSDTELVSPMMTITKGGQKVTVNGYNNGGSTSVFRVYYSQDKTNWELAKDLSSNMNAT
-83 PKISASSNLQTIT
+83 
-96 ITGYSGSDDVRLK
+96 TGTAVDM
-109 AYISTDEKQSWT
+109 T
-121 ELEDLTEKI
+121 
-130 AATGW
+130 
-135 SAEDITTKEFSV
+135 AEFEV
-147 EGDYY
+147 EGNYY
-152 VKLECFYVF
+152 IKFVCNKVF
-161 FTNFKSTDIY
+161 IVTVTVDEY
-171 EIPNMAVYSDAYGS
+171 DVVYTPEMEVYSNSYGS
-185 TATSGRTNDFG
+185 IAQSGKTTDFG
-196 LVNAAPSYTYYVK
+196 LVNEAPSFTYYVK
-209 NTERGVL
+209 NVDRGVL
-216 TVEAEVTGGYTVSS
+216 TVEAEATGSYTVSPAT
-230 SMLSLEAGQQ
+230 LSLEAGQQ
-240 QAITVTAPMGD
+240 QAITITAPAKGA

-270 TANFKGDVMDKE
+270 TANFKGVIKDSE
-282 GKFFEDFVDDYRPV
+282 HFFVDFEGGMIPE
-296 TSSDL
+296 
-301 PGWELDLSVTGS
+301 GWI
-313 TDGFGRLM
+313 TDGWTAYSSASGTANNKGWAGPTNTDVEVRLISPM
-321 FYNSTL
+321 VIV
-327 YEYANTNESKYA
+327 E
-339 ITPKLSVK
+339 
-347 GENEKFY
+347 ENEPLIFCAFPRY
-354 FNAYKRNG
+354 DDSG
-362 SSDAMIAVS
+362 SLKIEYRDSETDTWKLVKSFTYSDFASGKWSTI
-371 YSADKENW
+371 
-379 TSVKTFSYYNF
+379 SVY
-390 STSAQTFSFNGIPA
+390 GIPA
-404 GNYYVKFE
+404 GKHQ
-412 ICDVAID
+412 IAIND
-419 WVYGFNYASEAT
+419 QETYITDIYGFKLASKAT

-503 PYVLYVGEVAE
+503 PYVLYVSEVAE

-535 FGGATFK
+535 FGGASFK

>member
-1 MRSIFT
+1 M
-7 FKKRGLFMLSFVVA
+7 
-21 LLAGG
+21 
-26 GSSAMAAINQSFK
+26 
-39 GPEGENAYPIL
+39 
-50 NSLGWELEDG
+50 
-60 RWKFYGAGIYD
+60 
-71 YDNATANTDLIT
+71 
-83 PKISASSNLQTIT
+83 
-96 ITGYSGSDDVRLK
+96 
-109 AYISTDEKQSWT
+109 
-121 ELEDLTEKI
+121 
-130 AATGW
+130 
-135 SAEDITTKEFSV
+135 
-147 EGDYY
+147 
-152 VKLECFYVF
+152 
-161 FTNFKSTDIY
+161 
-171 EIPNMAVYSDAYGS
+171 DAYGS

-354 FNAYKRNG
+354 FNVYKRNG
-362 SSDAMIAVS
+362 SSDAMIIVS

-379 TSVKTFSYYNF
+379 TSVKTFSSYNF

-419 WVYGFNYASEAT
+419 WVYGFNFASEAT

-586 GARIVIDGQEVTAI
+586 GARIVIDGQDISDPKTDIDKARENIGMVFQHFNLFNNLSVSKNITLAPVELGKMSEEEAEKQARNLLETVGLEDKFDAMPASLSGGQKQRVAI
-600 EGIET
+600 ARALAMKPDIMLFDEPTSALDPEMVGDVLNVMKKLAKEGMT
-605 KANTVETIYNLN
+605 M
-617 GQQLTKPQRGI
+617 
-628 NIINGRKVVVK
+628 VVVTHEMGFAKEVADRVVFMADGNVVEEGTPEEVFDHPQNERTKSFLEKVINV